1 MMPFEKPEK
10 NMIFTEQKEPKRDFS
25 NVTFLKILLV
35 EKLSFQNLTRCENFT
50 SKADAFFLNSKSDT
64 LYSFFLKNWQDQ
76 KSYSKTDAWWSLWS
90 KADFLIV
97 FRF

>member
-35 EKLSFQNLTRCENFT
+35 EKLLVQNLTRCENFT
-50 SKADAFFLNSKSDT
+50 SEADAFFFEFKIWH
-64 LYSFFLKNWQDQ
+64 FVQFLSQIWQDQ
-76 KSYSKTDAWWSLWS
+76 TS
-90 KADFLIV
+90 
-97 FRF
+97 